1 MYNGDKKSSMGVL
14 WMDVLDLL
22 DELDE
27 INILFEPIYSA
38 DEHVIAA
45 YEVIGQYTNNG
56 EIINIIDFTYDEEI
70 PIDIRTEVELA
81 LVKKAIDLAKDE
93 ISQNHVR
100 LYLPCNPNLLMED
113 FGDSYFKILKES
125 LGEKLLPYIYLVIPE
140 HKYEGETE
148 QLQHP
153 IRYIR
158 TYGVKVA
165 LDNIGSE
172 SNLDQILMFEPATL
186 KINVSQLNYNAWGAQ
201 NHVFTTIQSLA
212 VKIGA
217 ALMFDNIQTD
227 YQLHHAWKSGA
238 RFFKG
243 VYLQKPASHFIPKD
257 TLKDRFR
264 NECKQFI
271 TAEKRLLE
279 VKYKEMES
287 LGKKIVTIVDNTK
300 PDGKNVEKLLQLANQ
315 LEDYAFRFYICN
327 DEGFQISPNIVR
339 HNGKWEVEECAV
351 GKNWSWRPY
360 FLFNIIKIRNSEKG
374 NLSALYSDIETREL
388 TRTYS
393 MALNDHEYLF
403 VDITYDYLY
412 EHNIVN

>member
-1 MYNGDKKSSMGVL
+1 MGVL
-14 WMDVLDLL
+14 WMDVLDFLEKL
-22 DELDE
+22 DEMV
-27 INILFEPIYSA
+27 ILFEPIYSA
-38 DEHVIAA
+38 DEHVIVA
-45 YEVIGQYTNNG
+45 YEVIGQYTNDG
-56 EIINIIDFTYDEEI
+56 ETINVIDFTYDEAI
-70 PIDIRTEVELA
+70 PVEIRTEVEQA
-81 LVKKAIDLAKDE
+81 LVKKTIELAKDE
-93 ISQNHVR
+93 IAQNHVR

-113 FGDSYFKILKES
+113 FGDGYFQLLKEA
-125 LGEKLLPYIYLVIPE
+125 LGEELLSYIYLVIPE
-140 HKYEGETE
+140 HKFKGESE

-153 IRYIR
+153 IRYIK

-217 ALMFDNIQTD
+217 ALMFDNIHTD

-243 VYLQKPASHFIPKD
+243 VYLQKPSNQFIPKD

-271 TAEKRLLE
+271 SAEKRLLE
-279 VKYKEMES
+279 GKFEEMKN
-287 LGKKIVTIVDNTK
+287 LGKKITSIVEVTK
-300 PDGKNVEKLLQLANQ
+300 PDGENVEKLLQLANQ

-339 HNGKWEVEECAV
+339 HNGKWDVEECAV

-360 FLFNIIKIRNSEKG
+360 FLFNIIKIRNTEKG
-374 NLSALYSDIETREL
+374 NLSGIYSDIETGEL
-388 TRTYS
+388 TRTFS
-393 MALNDHEYLF
+393 MALNDREYLF

>member
-1 MYNGDKKSSMGVL
+1 
-14 WMDVLDLL
+14 MDVLDLL
-22 DELDE
+22 DKLDE

-38 DEHVIAA
+38 DEHVIVA
-45 YEVIGQYTNNG
+45 YEVIGQYSNNG
-56 EIINIIDFTYDEEI
+56 ETLNVLDFTYDEAI
-70 PIDIRTEVELA
+70 PIDIRTELEHT
-81 LVKKAIDLAKDE
+81 LVKKAIELAKE
-93 ISQNHVR
+93 EVSQNQIK

-113 FGDSYFKILKES
+113 FGDGYFQMLKET
-125 LGEKLLPYIYLVIPE
+125 LGEKLLPNIYLVIPE
-140 HKYEGETE
+140 HKYLGETE

-153 IRYIR
+153 IRYIK

-243 VYLQKPASHFIPKD
+243 VYLQKPASQFISKD
-257 TLKDRFR
+257 TLKERFR

-271 TAEKRLLE
+271 SAEKRLLE
-279 VKYKEMES
+279 IKFEEMKN
-287 LGKKIVTIVDNTK
+287 LGKKITSSVEITK
-300 PDGKNVEKLLQLANQ
+300 PDGTNTEKLLQLAKL
-315 LEDYAFRFYICN
+315 LESYAFRFYICN

-339 HNGKWEVEECAV
+339 HNGKWDVEACAV

-360 FLFNIIKIRNSEKG
+360 FLFNIIKIKNSETG
-374 NLSALYSDIETREL
+374 NLSSIYSDIETGEL
-388 TRTYS
+388 TRTFS
-393 MALNDHEYLF
+393 MALNEHEYLF

>member
-1 MYNGDKKSSMGVL
+1 MGVL
-14 WMDVLDLL
+14 WMDVLDFLEKL
-22 DELDE
+22 DEMD
-27 INILFEPIYSA
+27 ILFEPIYSA
-38 DEHVIAA
+38 DEHVIVA
-45 YEVIGQYTNNG
+45 YEVIGQFKNN
-56 EIINIIDFTYDEEI
+56 EELFNVIDFTYDDAI
-70 PIDIRTEVELA
+70 PIDIRTDVEHA
-81 LVKKAIDLAKDE
+81 LVKKAIELAKGE

-113 FGDSYFKILKES
+113 FGDRYFQLLKET
-125 LGEKLLPYIYLVIPE
+125 LGEELLTYIYLVIPE
-140 HKYEGETE
+140 HKFRGEIE

-153 IRYIR
+153 IRYIK

-165 LDNIGSE
+165 LDHIGSE

-243 VYLQKPASHFIPKD
+243 IYLQKPATEFIPKD

-271 TAEKRLLE
+271 SAEKRLLE
-279 VKYKEMES
+279 GKFEEMKN
-287 LGKKIVTIVDNTK
+287 LGKKITSIVEFTK

-315 LEDYAFRFYICN
+315 LEHYAFRFYICN

-339 HNGKWEVEECAV
+339 HNGKWDVEEGAV

-360 FLFNIIKIRNSEKG
+360 FLFNIIKIRNTEKG
-374 NLSALYSDIETREL
+374 NLSSIYSDIETGEL
-388 TRTYS
+388 TRTFS
-393 MALNDHEYLF
+393 MALKDHEYLF

>member
-1 MYNGDKKSSMGVL
+1 MGVL
-14 WMDVLDLL
+14 WMDVLDFLDKL
-22 DELDE
+22 DEMEL
-27 INILFEPIYSA
+27 LFEPIYSA

-45 YEVIGQYTNNG
+45 YEVIGQYTNDG
-56 EIINIIDFTYDEEI
+56 ETLNVIDFTYDEAI
-70 PIDIRTEVELA
+70 PIEIRTEVEQA
-81 LVKKAIDLAKDE
+81 LVKKAIELAKE
-93 ISQNHVR
+93 EVSQNQIR

-113 FGDSYFKILKES
+113 FGDGYFQLLKEM
-125 LGEKLLPYIYLVIPE
+125 LGEELLRYIYLVIPE
-140 HKYEGETE
+140 HKFQGETE

-153 IRYIR
+153 IRYIK

-243 VYLQKPASHFIPKD
+243 VYLQKPTSQFILKD
-257 TLKDRFR
+257 TLKERFR

-271 TAEKRLLE
+271 SAEKRLLE
-279 VKYKEMES
+279 GKFEEMKN
-287 LGKKIVTIVDNTK
+287 LGKKITSIVEITK
-300 PDGKNVEKLLQLANQ
+300 PDGKNVENLLHLATQ

-339 HNGKWEVEECAV
+339 HNGKWDVEECAV

-360 FLFNIIKIRNSEKG
+360 FLFNIIKIRNTEKG
-374 NLSALYSDIETREL
+374 NLSDIYSDIETGEL
-388 TRTYS
+388 TRTFS

>member
-1 MYNGDKKSSMGVL
+1 MGVL
-14 WMDVLDLL
+14 WMDVLDFLEKL
-22 DELDE
+22 DEM
-27 INILFEPIYSA
+27 NILFEPIYSA
-38 DEHVIAA
+38 DEHVIVA
-45 YEVIGQYTNNG
+45 YEVIGQYTSDG
-56 EIINIIDFTYDEEI
+56 ETFDVIDFTYDEAI
-70 PIDIRTEVELA
+70 PIEIRTEVEHA
-81 LVKKAIDLAKDE
+81 LVKKAIEIAKE
-93 ISQNHVR
+93 EVSQNHVR

-113 FGDSYFKILKES
+113 FGDGYFQLLKES
-125 LGEKLLPYIYLVIPE
+125 LGEELLRYIYLVIPE
-140 HKYEGETE
+140 HKFQEDTE

-153 IRYIR
+153 IRYIK

-243 VYLQKPASHFIPKD
+243 VYLQKPSSQFISKD
-257 TLKDRFR
+257 TLKERFR
-264 NECKQFI
+264 NECKLFI
-271 TAEKRLLE
+271 SAEKRLLE
-279 VKYKEMES
+279 VKFDEMRS
-287 LGKKIVTIVDNTK
+287 LGKKITAIVDVTK
-300 PDGKNVEKLLQLANQ
+300 PDGKNVEKLLQLASH

-327 DEGFQISPNIVR
+327 DEGFQTSPNIVR
-339 HNGKWEVEECAV
+339 HNGKWDVEECAV

-360 FLFNIIKIRNSEKG
+360 FLFNIIKIRNTEKG
-374 NLSALYSDIETREL
+374 NLSDIYSDIETGEL
-388 TRTYS
+388 TRTFS
-393 MALNDHEYLF
+393 MALDDHEYLF